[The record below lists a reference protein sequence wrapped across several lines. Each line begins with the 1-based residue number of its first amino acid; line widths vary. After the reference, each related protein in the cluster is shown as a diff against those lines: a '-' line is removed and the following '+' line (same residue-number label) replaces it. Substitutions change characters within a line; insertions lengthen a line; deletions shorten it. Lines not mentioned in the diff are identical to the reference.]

1 MSQSRNPKSG
11 MAFCA
16 VLLAFVAGLGWRGI
30 GSYAWEAKNLRVVF
44 DPMDIAASVTLT
56 TFVTLLAIGLA
67 IIIEISSE

>member
-1 MSQSRNPKSG
+1 MSQSKSPKPG

-16 VLLAFVAGLGWRGI
+16 VLLAFVAGIGWRGI
-30 GSYAWEAKNLRVVF
+30 GSYAWEAEHLHVVF
-44 DPMDIAASVTLT
+44 DPADIALSVMLT